1 MRRKGIS
8 SLRTYYNDTKLLIHA
23 VQQQQEYSRQG
34 KGLNQISTVAAV
46 LQQQEYPLQIQ
57 YPDKVMMLLFPWQ
70 FSWILM
76 HKNDR

>member
-23 VQQQQEYSRQG
+23 MHQQQDYSRRG
-34 KGLNQISTVAAV
+34 ERLNQISTVAAV

-57 YPDKVMMLLFPWQ
+57 YPDKVMVLLFP
-70 FSWILM
+70 
-76 HKNDR
+76 